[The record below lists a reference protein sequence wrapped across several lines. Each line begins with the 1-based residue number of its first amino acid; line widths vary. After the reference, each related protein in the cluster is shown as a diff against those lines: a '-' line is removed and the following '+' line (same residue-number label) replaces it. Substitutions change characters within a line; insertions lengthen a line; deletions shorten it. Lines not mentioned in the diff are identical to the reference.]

1 MFLRRPTEKAT
12 TISKLC
18 PVARLAAQ
26 STTVHIWR
34 PMKRAVL
41 PLITLGL
48 FALVV
53 ADRLSH
59 AFGAGQ
65 NQAAVQGPSDTRS
78 ATVDIK
84 GNKRRRP
91 AGRPADSPGNRPSG
105 DRLARLAARQQL
117 SVEGSLTYLDSL
129 ILSTDSVVRRW
140 PDRQGVP
147 LRVSAIEVGY
157 GYQPRMLGFVREALG
172 LWEGTGMGV
181 HFAIVPDTS
190 GADIVVRW
198 IDHFDFDR
206 AGQTDLTWDQAG
218 RVRKASISLAIR
230 TNTGFPLP
238 DAALLAVAVHEAGHA
253 LGLPHSADSND
264 VMFPATRIG
273 TLSDRDRRTAQVLY
287 RLPPGPMRDTGGAP

>member
-1 MFLRRPTEKAT
+1 
-12 TISKLC
+12 
-18 PVARLAAQ
+18 
-26 STTVHIWR
+26 
-34 PMKRAVL
+34 MKRAVL
-41 PLITLGL
+41 PVVTLGL

-53 ADRLSH
+53 ADRVSH
-59 AFGAGQ
+59 AWDSAHSQPSVEAHGATRPPALDSGHSSQ
-65 NQAAVQGPSDTRS
+65 RSTAGTSAAVSS
-78 ATVDIK
+78 
-84 GNKRRRP
+84 NRRP
-91 AGRPADSPGNRPSG
+91 P

-117 SVEGSLTYLDSL
+117 SREGTLTYLDSL

-147 LRVSAIEVGY
+147 LRVSAVEGGPA
-157 GYQPRMLGFVREALG
+157 GYQPRMVGFMREALG

-181 HFAIVPDTS
+181 HFAFVSDTS
-190 GADIVVRW
+190 GADIVIRW

-218 RVRKASISLAIR
+218 RVRKAAISLAIR
-230 TNTGFPLP
+230 TNTGFTLP

-287 RLPPGPMRDTGGAP
+287 RLPPGPVRDPEDAP

>member
-1 MFLRRPTEKAT
+1 
-12 TISKLC
+12 
-18 PVARLAAQ
+18 
-26 STTVHIWR
+26 
-34 PMKRAVL
+34 MKRAVL
-41 PLITLGL
+41 PLITLVL
-48 FALVV
+48 FAMVV

-59 AFGAGQ
+59 AVGAAR
-65 NQAAVQGPSDTRS
+65 NQAAVQGPSATRS
-78 ATVDIK
+78 ATVDLK
-84 GNKRRRP
+84 GNNKGRP

-117 SVEGSLTYLDSL
+117 SIEGSLTYLDSL
-129 ILSTDSVVRRW
+129 IISTDSVVRRW

-147 LRVSAIEVGY
+147 LRVSAVELGD
-157 GYQPRMLGFVREALG
+157 GYQPRMFGFVREALG

-181 HFAIVPDTS
+181 HFAIVADTS
-190 GADIVVRW
+190 GADIVVHW

-218 RVRKASISLAIR
+218 RVRKAAISLAVR
-230 TNTGFPLP
+230 TNTGFALP
-238 DAALLAVAVHEAGHA
+238 DAALLAVAVHETGHA

-273 TLSDRDRRTAQVLY
+273 TLSERDRRTAQVLY